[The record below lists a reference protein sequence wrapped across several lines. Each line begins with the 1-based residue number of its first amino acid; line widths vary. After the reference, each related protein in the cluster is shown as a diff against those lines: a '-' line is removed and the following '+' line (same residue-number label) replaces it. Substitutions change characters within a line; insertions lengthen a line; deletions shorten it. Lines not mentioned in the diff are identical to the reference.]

1 MRQVEIMG
9 NPRAKGFD
17 KGVNR
22 YRAQR
27 ALGNEQGDIPCGK
40 VLGGGGSTWTPAAG
54 TVQPPEAMG

>member
-40 VLGGGGSTWTPAAG
+40 V
-54 TVQPPEAMG
+54 

>member
-40 VLGGGGSTWTPAAG
+40 VLGGGSTWTPAAG

>member
-40 VLGGGGSTWTPAAG
+40 VLVGGFNMDSCCRDSAA
-54 TVQPPEAMG
+54 T